1 MSILSILLLVLTVFL
16 AIAMFALYK
25 LWKRVKHYGEDQEI
39 NMTRSNVTQSNF
51 PDGQSNVAETD
62 AKTIKD

>member
-1 MSILSILLLVLTVFL
+1 MTVFL
-16 AIAMFALYK
+16 AIAMLALYR

-51 PDGQSNVAETD
+51 PESRANGGET
-62 AKTIKD
+62 